1 MIVKKG
7 KQFQVKSADGKKVLG
22 THDTEGDAKAQLQ
35 AIEIAKKGRPAQ
47 VKGEPPAKGYFIS
60 KP

>member
-7 KQFQVKSADGKKVLG
+7 KKFLVKTSDGAKVLG
-22 THDTEGDAKAQLQ
+22 THDNEDDAKSQLQ
-35 AIEIAKKGRPAQ
+35 AIEIAKKGRPEPK
-47 VKGEPPAKGYFIS
+47 KGEPPAKGYFVS

>member
-7 KQFQVKSADGKKVLG
+7 KKFLVKTSDGARVLG
-22 THDTEGDAKAQLQ
+22 THDNEGDAKAQLQ